1 MKNKKT
7 LFPLGFKGKL
17 ILMVAAVTTVSLIA
31 SNWFSFNLA
40 KEQVEETIYKEI
52 DRSLSVEIN
61 EIEQDVQRTISVVNS
76 TAAELKAANFE
87 VENQALMHYAAKLGG
102 IDKMVIGFD
111 DGRVLLLHALPNPS
125 QTVLVFL
132 KSTTQ
137 RLVLGI
143 NKRKP
148 ALGSLLA
155 TCSLLRVR
163 KHQWLE

>member
-1 MKNKKT
+1 
-7 LFPLGFKGKL
+7 
-17 ILMVAAVTTVSLIA
+17 MVAAVTTVSLIA

-111 DGRVLLLHALPNPS
+111 DGRSFTSRPSESFPNGIGIPEKYNPTTRPWYKQAKTRS
-125 QTVLVFL
+125 GLSFSDLFFT
-132 KSTTQ
+132 KSTQTPM
-137 RLVLGI
+137 VG
-143 NKRKP
+143 
-148 ALGSLLA
+148 
-155 TCSLLRVR
+155 VM
-163 KHQWLE
+163 